1 MAGPLREKVTKA
13 EIESALEVSD
23 YKISEAAS
31 RLSDLIGHNVS
42 PEVLRYWVKNLDRPE
57 PVQKEPKILIF
68 DIETSPL
75 TVYTWGLWNQNIS
88 LGQILEDWYVIC
100 WSAKWLNEDKILNA
114 LGERFE
120 EADVIS
126 ELWEMLDQA
135 DIVVAHNAKKF
146 DVKKMNAKFI
156 EYDLGQP
163 SYYKVVDT
171 LQIAKGNFAFTSNK
185 LDYITKLLDG
195 IGKHKTDF
203 SLWKGCMDG
212 DQDKMNEMQAYCDQD
227 VRELESIYLQLR
239 SWDSSHPSFG
249 MYNDLDEA
257 QCNVCGCTD
266 LEEVS
271 VYTTGTSRFPVYQ
284 CQDCGHQQRGRKSE
298 APATKERQVNVR

>member
-1 MAGPLREKVTKA
+1 MAGPLREKVTRA
-13 EIESALEVSD
+13 EIESALDVSQG
-23 YKISEAAS
+23 KISDAAA

-42 PEVLRYWVKNLDRPE
+42 PEALRYWIKTLDRPE
-57 PVQKEPKILIF
+57 PVQKAPKILIF

-75 TVYTWGLWNQNIS
+75 TVYTWGLWNQNI
-88 LGQILEDWYVIC
+88 GINQILEDWYIIC
-100 WSAKWLNEDKILNA
+100 WSAKWLDEDKVFNA

-120 EADVIS
+120 EAEVIS
-126 ELWEMLDQA
+126 ELWEMLDKA

-156 EYDLGQP
+156 EYGLGQP

-203 SLWKGCMDG
+203 DLWKGCMDG
-212 DQDKMNEMQAYCDQD
+212 DVDKMNQMQEYCDQD

-249 MYNDLDEA
+249 MYNDLEEA

-298 APATKERQVNVR
+298 VPVTKDRQVNVR